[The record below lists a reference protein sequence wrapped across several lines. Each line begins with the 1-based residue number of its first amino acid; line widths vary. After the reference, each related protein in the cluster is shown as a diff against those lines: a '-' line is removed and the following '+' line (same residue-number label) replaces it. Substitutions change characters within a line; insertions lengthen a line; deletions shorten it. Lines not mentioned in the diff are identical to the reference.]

1 MEGKRTVFGLMS
13 ECHTDAV
20 DKNHKP
26 ICQQFLCDLFDPFD
40 PFWRIALN
48 VSRYKS
54 AIKYMKGSKGQKGQL
69 IFLYMPCDSLVTNP
83 SSSHEQHIALGRR
96 GGLRELKNR
105 QVSI

>member
-1 MEGKRTVFGLMS
+1 MPYG
-13 ECHTDAV
+13 DAV

-83 SSSHEQHIALGRR
+83 SSSHALFHRIAVRR
-96 GGLRELKNR
+96 EIPILPASSMS
-105 QVSI
+105 V